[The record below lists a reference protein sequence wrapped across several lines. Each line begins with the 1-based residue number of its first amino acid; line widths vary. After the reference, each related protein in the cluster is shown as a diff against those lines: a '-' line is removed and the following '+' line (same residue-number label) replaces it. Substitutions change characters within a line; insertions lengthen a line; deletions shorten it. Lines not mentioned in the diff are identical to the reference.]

1 MPRYLAEVLGTVPP
15 PENGV
20 PSPAVPDPT
29 ATVLL
34 DFHAPTS
41 AGLAE
46 DDVVDVVVRVRIR
59 TTLPG

>member
-1 MPRYLAEVLGTVPP
+1 MPRYLAEVLGSVPP
-15 PENGV
+15 PVDGV
-20 PSPAVPDPT
+20 PSPATPEPM

-46 DDVVDVVVRVRIR
+46 GDVVDVVVRVLIR
-59 TTLPG
+59 TALPG